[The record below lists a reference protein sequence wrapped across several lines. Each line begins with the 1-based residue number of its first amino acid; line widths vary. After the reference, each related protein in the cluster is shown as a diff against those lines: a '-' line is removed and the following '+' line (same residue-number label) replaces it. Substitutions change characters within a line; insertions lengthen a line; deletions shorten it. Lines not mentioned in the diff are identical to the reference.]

1 MSRPESLF
9 EIASRINA
17 DVESGTDAYRAM
29 SYHVSDYRHSVPKC
43 TLAWLAGSIAEEPP
57 LVPGKPEIDV
67 WFGALAEYLAR
78 NRGVR
83 PPAWTEEPC
92 RFLAEPFQMCN
103 RKMWEAGLVP
113 TPNEWL
119 RRNLICEA
127 PSDTLR

>member
-1 MSRPESLF
+1 MPRPESLF

-17 DVESGTDAYRAM
+17 DVERGTDAYQAM
-29 SYHVSDYRHSVPKC
+29 SYHVSDYRHSVPGC
-43 TLAWLAGSIAEEPP
+43 ELEWLVRSIAEEPP
-57 LVPGKPEIDV
+57 RVIPVIDV
-67 WFGALAEYLAR
+67 WLAGLAEYLAR
-78 NRGVR
+78 NRGVP

-127 PSDTLR
+127 PSEALR